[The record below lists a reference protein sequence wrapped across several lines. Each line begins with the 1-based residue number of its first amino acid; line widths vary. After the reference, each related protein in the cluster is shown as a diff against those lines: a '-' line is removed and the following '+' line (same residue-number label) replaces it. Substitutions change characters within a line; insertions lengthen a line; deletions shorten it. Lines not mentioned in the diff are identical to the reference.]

1 MPVVTAEQVRDHLS
15 NPTWSDAQ
23 YRACTALIASRQA
36 RLQAWLRIPIDP
48 IEVTET
54 VRVLPNSGLVATTY
68 PIHTL
73 LGIDTTIVVG
83 GVPASPYELR
93 DEMAWLYDTSYS
105 SGGQYAYT
113 SRPFSPVY
121 GACPPPRVAVH
132 YMAGWGSKDDLVG
145 AIRDKVGN
153 IMLNRHDDTIV
164 ARNLDAEKPPQL
176 VEEWTDAEL
185 NMLRAR
191 RRPGGSRL

>member
-23 YRACTALIASRQA
+23 YRACTQQIASRQA
-36 RLQAWLRIPIDP
+36 RLQAWLRVPIDP

-54 VRVLPNSGLVATTY
+54 VRVLPNTGLVVTTF
-68 PIHTL
+68 PIYEL
-73 LGIDTTIVVG
+73 IDINGEAAPG
-83 GVPASPYELR
+83 GVPVAPYELR
-93 DEMAWLYDTSYS
+93 DERAWLYDTSYDTGLLS
-105 SGGQYAYT
+105 YS

-121 GACPPPRVAVH
+121 GAAAPARVAVH
-132 YMAGWGSKDDLVG
+132 YMAGWGGKDDLVG
-145 AIRDKVGN
+145 AILDKVGN

-176 VEEWTDAEL
+176 SEDWTDAEL
-185 NMLRAR
+185 AMLRAR
-191 RRPGGSRL
+191 RRPAGSRL